1 MLTWHIGV
9 KTSFLTNPGKF
20 GRFFEKHLEANLW
33 DMFLRTYSDASYRS
47 TWEAMYTMCNL
58 FRITALQVAEHFGFD
73 YPHGDDE
80 RVSAH
85 LKHVQRLPKNAKEM
99 Y

>member
-1 MLTWHIGV
+1 MLQ
-9 KTSFLTNPGKF
+9 KTY
-20 GRFFEKHLEANLW
+20 A
-33 DMFLRTYSDASYRS
+33 DASYDS
-47 TWEAMYTMCNL
+47 TWEALLFTAEL
-58 FRITALQVAEHFGFD
+58 FRKLALQVAEHFGFE

-85 LKHVQRLPKNAKEM
+85 LSHVRSLPEDAQEI